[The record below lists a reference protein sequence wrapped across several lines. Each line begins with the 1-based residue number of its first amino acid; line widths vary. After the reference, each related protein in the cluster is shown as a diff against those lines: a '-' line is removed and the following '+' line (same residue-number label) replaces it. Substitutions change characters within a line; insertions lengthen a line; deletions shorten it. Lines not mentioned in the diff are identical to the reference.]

1 MLIKSIDDAVRKA
14 VADAGDV
21 FRGQDIEKIIKEACD
36 KGAERVD
43 LKMPVTIATKDEP
56 WIYISS
62 AVTIDRNFEIYVI
75 VDLSD
80 VSEDYLKAKVYQGV
94 FLMNRPRPAIS
105 VYERSVMIKAE
116 DYEQYVGS
124 NAVKNFAK
132 FIRVSSALT
141 SPEHAEVLRSV
152 EMSLTRVVAVMP
164 DMPTFVADAGEK
176 VRDLTTETMSVFEA
190 PTYSRS
196 FSLNSPPGVV
206 DMILANKGVA
216 AETRF
221 NESIDR
227 QLLWEVDGDMVE
239 LEAVK
244 AVSKSFGGLFTK
256 PSSIIKRQ
264 GYNKSAA
271 IAEGKSYALAH
282 VREVIKNA
290 EVHTLIA
297 KNPLWGSW

>member
-21 FRGQDIEKIIKEACD
+21 FKDQDVEKIIKEACE
-36 KGAERVD
+36 KGAKRVD

-56 WIYISS
+56 WIYVSS
-62 AVTIDRNFEIYVI
+62 TVTIDRNFEIYVI

-105 VYERSVMIKAE
+105 VYERSVIIKAE

-132 FIRVSSALT
+132 FMSVSSALS
-141 SPEHAEVLRSV
+141 SPDQAEVLRSV
-152 EMSLTRVVAVMP
+152 EESLTRVVAVMP
-164 DMPTFVADAGEK
+164 EAPTFVAGEK
-176 VRDLTTETMSVFEA
+176 VRDLSVETMSVFEA

-196 FSLNSPPGVV
+196 FSLNSPPGIV
-206 DMILANKGVA
+206 DMILANEGA
-216 AETRF
+216 AAAARF

-256 PSSIIKRQ
+256 PNSIIKRY

-282 VREVIKNA
+282 VREAIKNA
-290 EVHTLIA
+290 EVNDLIA

>member
-21 FRGQDIEKIIKEACD
+21 FNGQDIEKIIQKACEE
-36 KGAERVD
+36 GAKRID

-56 WIYISS
+56 WIYVSS
-62 AVTIDRNFEIYVI
+62 TVTIDRNFEIYVI

-94 FLMNRPRPAIS
+94 FLMSRPRPAIS

-132 FIRVSSALT
+132 FMCVSSALS
-141 SPEHAEVLRSV
+141 SPDHAEILRSV
-152 EMSLTRVVAVMP
+152 EMSLTRVVAVMSEIP
-164 DMPTFVADAGEK
+164 SVVSDEELK
-176 VRDLTTETMSVFEA
+176 TTTASTMSVFEA

-196 FSLNSPPGVV
+196 FSLNSPPGIV
-206 DMILANKGVA
+206 DLILANNSASAK
-216 AETRF
+216 TRF

-256 PSSIIKRQ
+256 PSNIITRQ
-264 GYNKSAA
+264 GYNKSSA

-282 VREVIKNA
+282 VREAIKNA
-290 EVHTLIA
+290 EVNALIA